1 MPCCPPSCFW
11 GSQWSVLGYPSASS
25 AWRRTAG
32 RWHCTKRLNAR
43 PPNGRP
49 SHYNRRKRRK
59 MNIHT
64 LIQDDLFTADVI
76 ADPYAYYGRLR
87 QQDPVHWNEAYA
99 LWVITRHDDLVWL
112 TRHHELF
119 SSAVFKNDR
128 RPAYPAIDE
137 SDLGLYEYVKNYQG
151 SQFIQHD
158 RPDHLEMRRV
168 MHGYFTPKSMEAWR
182 PFVKEAVKE
191 LLDAAEAKGSMDV
204 MRDLAT
210 PLPVVVIAEM
220 MGVPREDRPYIRQ
233 LAEKLL
239 YIGRGEY
246 DRMKP
251 LTEGMRGMID
261 YVSPLVDR
269 RIVDPGDDFISVLA
283 QGEKRGIF
291 TRHQVLVNTSLL
303 LLAGHET
310 TINLL
315 CNGTLAFIDHPDQW
329 ALLKQDP
336 AGHAKWATEE
346 CLRYDSPV
354 VSIQRIATQDVEIRD
369 KVLRKGD
376 RLRWFISSANR
387 DPDAFEN
394 PTTFDITRHPN
405 PHVAF
410 GSGTHHCLG
419 ATLARVEG
427 QEVFKALAE
436 RYPGLQVEA
445 DGLDYQPSITFR
457 SLKSL
462 PITWH

>member
-1 MPCCPPSCFW
+1 M
-11 GSQWSVLGYPSASS
+11 V
-25 AWRRTAG
+25 TA
-32 RWHCTKRLNAR
+32 
-43 PPNGRP
+43 
-49 SHYNRRKRRK
+49 
-59 MNIHT
+59 
-64 LIQDDLFTADVI
+64 IQDNLFTPDVI

-87 QQDPVHWNEAYA
+87 EQDPVHWNEAYS

-119 SSAVFKNDR
+119 SSAVFRNDP
-128 RPAYPAIDE
+128 RPAYPPIDE
-137 SDLGLYEYVKNYQG
+137 SDLGLYDYVRNYQAD
-151 SQFIQHD
+151 QFIQHD
-158 RPDHLEMRRV
+158 RPEHLEMRRV

-191 LLDAAEAKGSMDV
+191 LLDAAEEKGEMDV

-210 PLPVVVIAEM
+210 PLPVLVIAQM
-220 MGVPREDRPYIRQ
+220 MGVPASERPYVRQ

-251 LTEGMRGMID
+251 LTEGMQGMIE
-261 YVSPLVDR
+261 YVSPMVDR
-269 RIVDPGDDFISVLA
+269 RIVDPSDDFISVLA

-315 CNGTLAFIDHPDQW
+315 CNGTLAFTRHPNQW
-329 ALLKQDP
+329 ELLKQDP
-336 AGHAKWATEE
+336 AGRAKQATEE

-354 VSIQRIATQDVEIRD
+354 ISIQRIATQDVEMRD
-369 KVLRKGD
+369 KVLRKDD
-376 RLRWFISSANR
+376 RIRWFISSANR
-387 DPDAFEN
+387 DPDAFPS
-394 PTTFDITRHPN
+394 PTTFDIFRHPN
-405 PHVAF
+405 QHVAF

-436 RYPGLQVEA
+436 RFPNLRAQTDDLE
-445 DGLDYQPSITFR
+445 YQPSITFR

-462 PITWH
+462 PVTWH

>member
-1 MPCCPPSCFW
+1 MLT
-11 GSQWSVLGYPSASS
+11 QV
-25 AWRRTAG
+25 
-32 RWHCTKRLNAR
+32 
-43 PPNGRP
+43 
-49 SHYNRRKRRK
+49 
-59 MNIHT
+59 
-64 LIQDDLFTADVI
+64 QDDMFTPDVI

-87 QQDPVHWNEAYA
+87 DEDPVHWNESYA
-99 LWVITRHDDLVWL
+99 LWVVTRHDDLVWL

-119 SSAVFKNDR
+119 SSAVFKNDP
-128 RPAYPAIDE
+128 RPPYPDIDE
-137 SDLGLYEYVKNYQG
+137 SDLGLYEYVRNYQG
-151 SQFIQHD
+151 EQFIQHD
-158 RPDHLEMRRV
+158 RPEHLEMRRV
-168 MHGYFTPKSMEAWR
+168 MHSYFTPKSMEAWR
-182 PFVKEAVKE
+182 PFVVNAVKE
-191 LLDAAEAKGSMDV
+191 LLDAAEAKGEMDV

-210 PLPVVVIAEM
+210 PLPVLVIAQM
-220 MGVPREDRPYIRQ
+220 MGVPPEERGHVRK

-239 YIGRGEY
+239 YIGRGDY

-251 LTEGMRGMID
+251 LTEGMRGMIE

-283 QGEKRGIF
+283 RGEKQGVF

-315 CNGTLAFIDHPDQW
+315 CNGTLALLRHPDQW
-329 ALLKQDP
+329 ELLKQDP
-336 AGHAKWATEE
+336 AGRAKAATEE

-354 VSIQRIATQDVEIRD
+354 KSIQRIASEDVEMRG
-369 KVLRKGD
+369 KVLRKD
-376 RLRWFISSANR
+376 ERVRWFISSANR
-387 DPDAFEN
+387 DPDAFPE
-394 PTTFDITRHPN
+394 PETFDIARHPN
-405 PHVAF
+405 QHVAF

-436 RYPGLQVEA
+436 RFPGLRLTGGELA
-445 DGLDYQPSITFR
+445 YQPSITFR

-462 PITWH
+462 PVTWH